1 MPFEL
6 PSHEVIR
13 WAVALVLV
21 VLAWP
26 LSSRLA
32 RVLQKA
38 AMRGAGPKGD
48 GVTTFKF
55 LTEGLRFAVLIGAA
69 LVALSLVGVNSSS
82 ITAILAAATLAI
94 GLALQGTLANVAAGV
109 LIILLRLYRVGD
121 VIETLGQTGTVRLVS
136 LFTTEMETFTGR
148 QVLLPNGE
156 VLKQPIVNINRYAR
170 RRIDVNLVLA
180 WHADARAAG
189 DAALATLASHPDVL
203 TDPAPAVVISAMDP
217 RGPTLSVRVWADRD
231 TAANLGLE
239 APALIYR
246 ALRDGGFAMAQD
258 TALTPPNPSAP

>member
-6 PSHEVIR
+6 PSHDVIR
-13 WAVALVLV
+13 WGVALVLV

-32 RVLQKA
+32 KVLQKA
-38 AMRGAGPKGD
+38 AMRSAGPKGD

-69 LVALSLVGVNSSS
+69 LVALSLIGVNSNS
-82 ITAILAAATLAI
+82 ITAVLAAATLAI

-170 RRIDVNLVLA
+170 RRVDVNLVLA
-180 WHADARAAG
+180 WHADARSAG
-189 DAALATLASHPDVL
+189 ETALAALTAHPDVL
-203 TDPAPAVVISAMDP
+203 ADPAPAVVISAMDP
-217 RGPTLSVRVWADRD
+217 RGPTLSVRVWANRD
-231 TAANLGLE
+231 AAANLGLE
-239 APALIYR
+239 APSRVYQ
-246 ALRDGGFAMAQD
+246 ALREGGFAMAQD
-258 TALTPPNPSAP
+258 VATAISNPPAP